1 MTNLIGAPGTPTPAF
16 GATAGLLG
24 VSFVAASPVV
34 GGQTH
39 TSMVFTNTASCD
51 NMVSITSGQTLRG
64 PIFTSASL
72 CTSWWVTIAANR
84 QGERIG
90 WLT

>member
-1 MTNLIGAPGTPTPAF
+1 MTNRMGAPGSPAPAQ

-24 VSFVAASPVV
+24 VSFIAASPVF

-39 TSMVFTNTASCD
+39 TSMVFTNTASCGS
-51 NMVSITSGQTLRG
+51 MVPITSGQTLSG
-64 PIFTSASL
+64 LNFTTVNL
-72 CTSWWVTIAANR
+72 GTTFWVTVAANR

-90 WLT
+90 WMT

>member
-1 MTNLIGAPGTPTPAF
+1 MTNLTGAPGTPTPPH
-16 GATAGLLG
+16 GSTAGLLG
-24 VSFVAASPVV
+24 VSFTAAAPVV
-34 GGQTH
+34 GGQTY

-64 PIFTSASL
+64 PIFTSGTL
-72 CTSWWVTIAANR
+72 CTFWWVTIAANR